1 MDLGA
6 IKYTFPM
13 KIVGKKHTFPIWGLA
28 GGGAVA
34 EWGGMSAREGRFG
47 AM

>member
-1 MDLGA
+1 MEIGCE
-6 IKYTFPM
+6 
-13 KIVGKKHTFPIWGLA
+13 KHTFPIWGLA

-34 EWGGMSAREGRFG
+34 EWGVISSRKGRFG